1 MSNIYIV
8 TYTGNGWSN
17 ETIEAV
23 TNNPKQW
30 IKEHK
35 AQRVADGNDPECES
49 DFEIESYELT
59 IYNESEVQDG

>member
-30 IKEHK
+30 IKEHN
-35 AQRVADGNDPECES
+35 AQRVVDGNDPECES
-49 DFEIESYELT
+49 DFEIESYELKM
-59 IYNESEVQDG
+59 YKESEVQNA